1 MLDAQRREW
10 RETLLKKDQS
20 MRKNVYLP
28 HRRAPTW
35 FGLLVVLVVALVALA
50 GCGGSS
56 TSGASST
63 PSPTTVANTPTAA
76 TSSPTTP
83 TITPATTP
91 TLAAGLTQLVM
102 VITASNGSYGFS
114 PATLTIRVGTTVI
127 WKNVSAAPHTLT
139 SDDGQTFDSG
149 TVAAGGTY
157 RFTFKTAGAFAYH
170 CNYHP
175 YMRATIVVV

>member
-1 MLDAQRREW
+1 
-10 RETLLKKDQS
+10 

-28 HRRAPTW
+28 QRRAPTW
-35 FGLLVVLVVALVALA
+35 FGLLVVLVVALA

-56 TSGASST
+56 TSGASSA
-63 PSPTTVANTPTAA
+63 PSPTTVANTPTAG
-76 TSSPTTP
+76 TSSPTP

-91 TLAAGLTQLVM
+91 TPAAGLTQIVM
-102 VITASNGSYGFS
+102 VITASTGSYGFS

-127 WKNVSAAPHTLT
+127 WKNVSAVPHTLT

-149 TVAAGGTY
+149 TVAVGGTY
-157 RFTFKTAGAFAYH
+157 RFTFKTAGVFAYH

-175 YMRATIVVV
+175 YMRARIVVV

>member
-1 MLDAQRREW
+1 
-10 RETLLKKDQS
+10 
-20 MRKNVYLP
+20 MRTNVYLP
-28 HRRAPTW
+28 HRSAPTW
-35 FGLLVVLVVALVALA
+35 FGLLVVLVVALVA
-50 GCGGSS
+50 CGGSS
-56 TSGASST
+56 TSGASPA

-76 TSSPTTP
+76 TSSPTP

-91 TLAAGLTQLVM
+91 TPAAGLTQIVM
-102 VITASNGSYGFS
+102 VITQSNGSYGFS

-149 TVAAGGTY
+149 TVAVGGTY
-157 RFTFKTAGAFAYH
+157 RFTFKRAGAFAYH